1 MLKKILGFKKNK
13 KKKKKKKRQYK
24 MVDDMG
30 NIDSKE

>member
-1 MLKKILGFKKNK
+1 MLKKILGFKK

>member
-1 MLKKILGFKKNK
+1 MLKKILGFKKK

>member
-1 MLKKILGFKKNK
+1 MLKKILGFKN